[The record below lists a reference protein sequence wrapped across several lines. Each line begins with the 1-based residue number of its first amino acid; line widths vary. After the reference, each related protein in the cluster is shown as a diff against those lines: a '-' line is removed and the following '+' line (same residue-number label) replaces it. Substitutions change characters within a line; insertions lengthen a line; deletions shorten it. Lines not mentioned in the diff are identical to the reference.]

1 MSPLPHL
8 DGTEMPAHH
17 AGELLKLDTMTAQ
30 HSQHQAPHHEGHSF
44 GIDVGGSGI
53 KGAEVDLTTGEFV
66 GDRLKIATP
75 KPATPE
81 AVAEVIAQI
90 VAEKG
95 WDGPVGITLPA
106 VIKNQVVRS
115 AANIDKSWIGI
126 NAQELLSQFLD
137 TPFTVLN
144 DADAAGL
151 AEVAYGDDIVRTGPV
166 IFLTLGTGIGSAF
179 LLDGQLFPNT
189 EIGHLIVGE
198 QEAEHQASSAVKDR
212 EGLKTKQWAKRVNR
226 VLYEYE
232 ALFNPSA
239 FVIGGGISRK
249 FDKWGELLSIETPV
263 VAAQLR
269 NRAGIVGAA
278 MAAKEGIRP

>member
-8 DGTEMPAHH
+8 DGTGMPAHH
-17 AGELLKLDTMTAQ
+17 AGELLKLNTMTAQ

-53 KGAEVDLTTGEFV
+53 KGAEVDLATGEFV

-249 FDKWGELLSIETPV
+249 FDKWGEYLSIETPV

>member
-53 KGAEVDLTTGEFV
+53 KGAEVDLATGEFV

-269 NRAGIVGAA
+269 NRTGIVGAA

>member
-1 MSPLPHL
+1 
-8 DGTEMPAHH
+8 
-17 AGELLKLDTMTAQ
+17 MTAQ
-30 HSQHQAPHHEGHSF
+30 ETQQQDTNPSIQHHGRAF

-53 KGAEVDLTTGEFV
+53 KGAEVDLATGEFI

-75 KPATPE
+75 QPATPD
-81 AVAEVIAQI
+81 AVAKVIAQI
-90 VAEKG
+90 LAEKN
-95 WDGPVGITLPA
+95 WDGPVGITMPA
-106 VIKNQVVRS
+106 VIKEQVVRS
-115 AANIDKSWIGI
+115 AANIDKSWIGVD
-126 NAQELLSQFLD
+126 AQELLSQYLD
-137 TPFTVLN
+137 APFTVLN

-151 AEVAYGDDIVRTGPV
+151 AEVAYGDEVARSGPV

-198 QEAEHQASSAVKDR
+198 KEAEHQASSAVKDR

-226 VLYEYE
+226 VLHEYE

-249 FDKWGELLSIETPV
+249 FDKWGEHLSIETPV